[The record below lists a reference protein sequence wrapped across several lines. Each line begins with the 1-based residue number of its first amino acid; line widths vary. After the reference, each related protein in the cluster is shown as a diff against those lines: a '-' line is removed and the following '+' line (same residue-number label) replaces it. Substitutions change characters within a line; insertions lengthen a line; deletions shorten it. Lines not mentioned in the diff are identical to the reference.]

1 MLWQNHPFR
10 EGNTRTTAVFVIK
23 YLRSIGFKVDNDL
36 FADNSWYFRNAL
48 VRANYRNPSKGI
60 EPNKS
65 FLIRFFRNLMLGEH
79 HELKIRYM
87 LIGYS
92 DTDEPH
98 TSTHTSTHTSF
109 DETASTL
116 SENIKRLLVAI
127 GTDEKSVKEMMEAV
141 GLKNR
146 PNFLE
151 YSLTPAITEGLVK
164 MKYPNSP
171 RHPRQ
176 KYLLTVKGLAV
187 YDECVKSM

>member
-1 MLWQNHPFR
+1 M
-10 EGNTRTTAVFVIK
+10 FVIK

-79 HELKIRYM
+79 HELKNRYM

-116 SENIKRLLVAI
+116 SENIKRLVVAI

-171 RHPRQ
+171 RHPRH
-176 KYLLTVKGLAV
+176 LFSAMG
-187 YDECVKSM
+187 CPKSLVRVSGRWHPIAS